1 MNDQKAP
8 SKNYR
13 TFALILL
20 TIVYGFNFVDR
31 QILGILAPFIQQDLG
46 LTNTQLGLLSGLLF
60 AAFYTVVAIPIA
72 NLKKNK
78 RSPGSIVISALK
90 AEAVKIAVIFI
101 ALWLVYKFY
110 VQLVPIALVI
120 GLILSVLISC
130 LAISDIDNIN
140 IETKE

>member
-72 NLKKNK
+72 
-78 RSPGSIVISALK
+78 
-90 AEAVKIAVIFI
+90 
-101 ALWLVYKFY
+101 WL
-110 VQLVPIALVI
+110 A
-120 GLILSVLISC
+120 
-130 LAISDIDNIN
+130 DR
-140 IETKE
+140 

>member
-1 MNDQKAP
+1 MNESQLLAKKLNFLP
-8 SKNYR
+8 KIYR
-13 TFALILL
+13 KV
-20 TIVYGFNFVDR
+20 VYQQFLASLVV
-31 QILGILAPFIQQDLG
+31 GILAGFIFNVHVALSVLLG
-46 LTNTQLGLLSGLLF
+46 ALPVIIG
-60 AAFYTVVAIPIA
+60 TVVATPIA
-72 NLKKNK
+72 NLKKDK

-120 GLILSVLISC
+120 GLIMSVLISC

>member
-1 MNDQKAP
+1 MNESQLLAKKLNFLP
-8 SKNYR
+8 KTYR
-13 TFALILL
+13 KVVYQQFLVSSIVGVLAGFFFNVHAGLSLFLGALPVI
-20 TIVYGFNFVDR
+20 IG
-31 QILGILAPFIQQDLG
+31 
-46 LTNTQLGLLSGLLF
+46 
-60 AAFYTVVAIPIA
+60 TVVATPIA

>member
-1 MNDQKAP
+1 LSVIVIKLKFAKKLNFLPKT
-8 SKNYR
+8 YR
-13 TFALILL
+13 KVVYQQFLVSSIVGVLAGFFFNVHAGLSVFLGALPVI
-20 TIVYGFNFVDR
+20 IG
-31 QILGILAPFIQQDLG
+31 
-46 LTNTQLGLLSGLLF
+46 
-60 AAFYTVVAIPIA
+60 TVVATPIA

>member
-1 MNDQKAP
+1 MNESQLLAKKLNFLP
-8 SKNYR
+8 KIYR
-13 TFALILL
+13 KVVYQQFLVSLIVGVLAGFFFNLHVGLSVFLGALPVIF
-20 TIVYGFNFVDR
+20 G
-31 QILGILAPFIQQDLG
+31 
-46 LTNTQLGLLSGLLF
+46 
-60 AAFYTVVAIPIA
+60 TVVATPIA

>member
-1 MNDQKAP
+1 MNESQLLAKKLNFLP
-8 SKNYR
+8 KIYR
-13 TFALILL
+13 KVVYQQLLVSLIVGVLAGFFFNIHVGLSVFLGALPVI
-20 TIVYGFNFVDR
+20 IG
-31 QILGILAPFIQQDLG
+31 
-46 LTNTQLGLLSGLLF
+46 
-60 AAFYTVVAIPIA
+60 TVVATPIA
-72 NLKKNK
+72 NLKKIK

>member
-1 MNDQKAP
+1 MNESQLIAKKLNFLP
-8 SKNYR
+8 KIYR
-13 TFALILL
+13 KVVYQQLLASLIVGTLA
-20 TIVYGFNFVDR
+20 GFIFN
-31 QILGILAPFIQQDLG
+31 IHAG
-46 LTNTQLGLLSGLLF
+46 LSVLSGALPVIIG
-60 AAFYTVVAIPIA
+60 TVVATPIA

-120 GLILSVLISC
+120 GLIMSVLISC

>member
-1 MNDQKAP
+1 MNESQLLAKKLNFLP
-8 SKNYR
+8 KTYR
-13 TFALILL
+13 KVVYQQFLVSSIVGVLAGFFFNVHAGLSVFLGALPVI
-20 TIVYGFNFVDR
+20 TG
-31 QILGILAPFIQQDLG
+31 
-46 LTNTQLGLLSGLLF
+46 
-60 AAFYTVVAIPIA
+60 TVVATPIA

>member
-1 MNDQKAP
+1 MNESQLLAKKLNFLP
-8 SKNYR
+8 KIYR
-13 TFALILL
+13 KV
-20 TIVYGFNFVDR
+20 VYQQFLASLVV
-31 QILGILAPFIQQDLG
+31 GILAGFIFNVHVSLSVLLG
-46 LTNTQLGLLSGLLF
+46 ALPVIIG
-60 AAFYTVVAIPIA
+60 TVVATPIA

-120 GLILSVLISC
+120 GLIMSVLISC